1 MNLYI
6 LLKQNP
12 TMELELGFPVRDRAN
27 GGLIFS
33 YLPRFMVDGKA
44 LPLTFL

>member
-27 GGLIFS
+27 GGLIFR
-33 YLPRFMVDGKA
+33 LPSSLHGRW
-44 LPLTFL
+44 